1 MKTSPTS
8 KGHYLVAKHL
18 KVLMSSLGHYPN
30 KVSCAA
36 IAETLDASLLEK
48 GVLSRKKLNGINN
61 QSKGGK
67 NPIFSA
73 RQIGFKV

>member
-8 KGHYLVAKHL
+8 KGHYLVANHL

-30 KVSCAA
+30 KVSCEA

-48 GVLSRKKLNGINN
+48 GVVSH
-61 QSKGGK
+61 
-67 NPIFSA
+67 
-73 RQIGFKV
+73 